1 MKLVTAEQMRQIEA
15 AAFASGVSPQGLM
28 ETAGRGVALAVA
40 SRLGGAAAQR
50 VIVLV
55 GPGNNGGDGL
65 VAARHLYDMGAEVH
79 VYLLAPRGDDDANLT
94 AIRERDDIDIVEL
107 DQATVASELVPDV
120 QLADAV
126 IDAVL
131 GIGRGRALD
140 GVFAAALDAL
150 TLRKGLLLAVDLPTG
165 LDADTGAVDP
175 HCPKADATLTFGY
188 SKLGLHLLPGA
199 AHAGEVE
206 VMDIGLDPALG
217 GQINTE
223 IMTADWARA
232 ALPDRPLVSN
242 KGTFGRVMVVAGSE
256 SYTGAA
262 TLACLGALRAGA
274 GLVTLAALPS
284 VRAAVASQLP
294 EVTYLTLPEEGG
306 APSPDAAAVVAGAL
320 AGYDVLL
327 IGPGLGMSDGAQ
339 ALVRGLLAAP
349 ALQDLPGVI
358 DADALNTLARSG
370 PWHETLQA
378 RAVLTPHPG
387 ELARLAHG
395 SVAEVQARRLDVAR
409 ECAATWGQTVVLKG
423 SETVIADAS
432 GRTLL
437 SPFANPALATAGTGD
452 VLAGA
457 IAGLMAQDVTP
468 FDAAGLGVYLHAAA
482 AELYADD
489 YGPSGLLASEV
500 AAGVA
505 RAAAGLRRG
514 RE

>member
-1 MKLVTAEQMRQIEA
+1 MKLVTAAQMRRIEA
-15 AAFASGVSPQGLM
+15 AAFASGVSPEGLM
-28 ETAGRGVALAVA
+28 ETAGRGVAIAVA

-50 VIVLV
+50 IVVLV

-79 VYLLAPRGDDDANLT
+79 VYLLSPRGDDDANLQ
-94 AIRERDDIDIVEL
+94 AIRERDEVEVTEL
-107 DQATVASELVPDV
+107 TEESVVSELVPNV
-120 QLADAV
+120 RLADAV

-131 GIGRGRALD
+131 GIGHRRALD

-150 TLRKGLLLAVDLPTG
+150 TQRKGLLLAVDLPSG

-175 HCPKADATLTFGY
+175 HCPAADATLTFGY

-217 GQINTE
+217 EDIDTE
-223 IMTADWARA
+223 IMTAGWARA
-232 ALPDRPLVSN
+232 TLPDRPLVSN

-262 TLACLGALRAGA
+262 ALACLGALRAGA

-284 VRAAVASQLP
+284 VRAAVAAQLP
-294 EVTYLTLPEEGG
+294 EVTYLTLPQADGSP
-306 APSPDAAAVVAGAL
+306 APDAAAIVAGAL

-327 IGPGLGMSDGAQ
+327 LGPGLGMSDGAQ

-349 ALQDLPGVI
+349 ALQDLPAVI

-370 PWHETLQA
+370 PWHETLRS

-387 ELARLAHG
+387 ELARLAH
-395 SVAEVQARRLDVAR
+395 STVAEVQSRRLDVAR
-409 ECAATWGQTVVLKG
+409 ESAASWNQTVVLKG
-423 SETVIADAS
+423 SETVIAGAS

-457 IAGLMAQDVTP
+457 IAGLMAQEVAP

-500 AAGVA
+500 AVGVA
-505 RAAAGLRRG
+505 RTAARLRRG
-514 RE
+514 E